1 MFLDFFLDLKKTK
14 IPVSLNEYL
23 NFLDALSNDFLRY
36 DIDKFYYLARASLV
50 KDEKL
55 IDTFDLVF
63 SKFFKG
69 IDDIRLKD
77 ILDHLKVPDN
87 WVTKMLEKHFTKEEI
102 EKVKSLGGLDKL
114 LKTLQER
121 LEEQKKRHQGGNKW
135 IGTAGPSP
143 FGAYGYN
150 PEGI

>member
-23 NFLDALSNDFLRY
+23 NFLDALSHDFLRY
-36 DIDKFYYLARASLV
+36 DIDKFYYLARTSLV

-69 IDDIRLKD
+69 IDDIKLND
-77 ILDHLKVPDN
+77 ILNHLKVPEN
-87 WVTKMLEKHFTKEEI
+87 WVNKMLEKHFTQ
-102 EKVKSLGGLDKL
+102 EKWKKL
-114 LKTLQER
+114 
-121 LEEQKKRHQGGNKW
+121 
-135 IGTAGPSP
+135 
-143 FGAYGYN
+143 N
-150 PEGI
+150 P

>member
-23 NFLDALSNDFLRY
+23 NFLDALSTEFLRY

-69 IDDIRLKD
+69 IDDIKLSD
-77 ILDHLKVPDN
+77 ILDHLKVPEK
-87 WVTKMLEKHFTKEEI
+87 WVNKMLEKHFTKEEM
-102 EKVKSLGGLDKL
+102 EKIKSLGGLDKL
-114 LKTLQER
+114 LKTLKER
-121 LEEQKKRHQGGNKW
+121 YDEQK
-135 IGTAGPSP
+135 
-143 FGAYGYN
+143 
-150 PEGI
+150 

>member
-69 IDDIRLKD
+69 IDDIKLND
-77 ILDHLKVPDN
+77 ILDHLKVPEK
-87 WVTKMLEKHFTKEEI
+87 WVNKMLEKHFTKEEM
-102 EKVKSLGGLDKL
+102 EKIKSLGGLDKL

-121 LEEQKKRHQGGNKW
+121 FEEQKK
-135 IGTAGPSP
+135 
-143 FGAYGYN
+143 
-150 PEGI
+150 GIKVEING

>member
-36 DIDKFYYLARASLV
+36 DIDKFYYLARTSLV

-69 IDDIRLKD
+69 IDDIKLND
-77 ILDHLKVPDN
+77 ILDHLKVPEK
-87 WVTKMLEKHFTKEEI
+87 WVNKMLEKHFTKEEM
-102 EKVKSLGGLDKL
+102 EKIKS
-114 LKTLQER
+114 
-121 LEEQKKRHQGGNKW
+121 
-135 IGTAGPSP
+135 
-143 FGAYGYN
+143 
-150 PEGI
+150 